1 MKLIRWTRSCPRTGG
16 GLYARRQ
23 NYHQVAKD
31 TSAPSAQETSIT
43 DAPNHATFCSTDSSG
58 DRLTES
64 DAFGNTTYTYNSF
77 GQVLTATDPIG
88 GVWTYTLVIR
98 NGMMLTL
105 IGLALGLAGA
115 FALTRLGSTIC
126 LIPASL
132 RYATER
138 NASLVGRV
146 ARFACRP
153 VMRADPRSAHAMHR

>member
-1 MKLIRWTRSCPRTGG
+1 MS
-16 GLYARRQ
+16 
-23 NYHQVAKD
+23 
-31 TSAPSAQETSIT
+31 TSIA
-43 DAPNHATFCSTDSSG
+43 DALNHATFCSTDSSG

-115 FALTRLGSTIC
+115 FALTRLVSTILFGVTSTDVATFVGVSLTLMVVALIACYIPACSHARRSFDGSTYTE
-126 LIPASL
+126 AS
-132 RYATER
+132 YA
-138 NASLVGRV
+138 
-146 ARFACRP
+146 ARLN
-153 VMRADPRSAHAMHR
+153 SANVDRFLPHH